1 MIVLL
6 MALEPL
12 QCGTVRNDL
21 PLGRSNDHPKPP
33 EVEIWRIFLEL
44 LARMKQ
50 KRPLIAPRL
59 EAARPG
65 NYSQGVFE
73 LRFGK
78 EHSITCESLSRPNNA
93 KAISEVLS
101 EIVGTE
107 TKPSYLL
114 VNHL

>member
-1 MIVLL
+1 M
-6 MALEPL
+6 
-12 QCGTVRNDL
+12 RNQ
-21 PLGRSNDHPKPP
+21 RSWNL
-33 EVEIWRIFLEL
+33 WRIFLEL
-44 LARMKQ
+44 LIRMKQ
-50 KRPLIAPRL
+50 KRPLVAPWL

-65 NYSQGVFE
+65 NQRHGVFE

-78 EHSITCESLSRPNNA
+78 EHSIACESLSRPNNV

-101 EIVGTE
+101 EIIGAE